1 MEVSA
6 TPLFSMFIS
15 KTCKQMIWPP
25 PSSPGIFSFLEL
37 NMATVNVSF
46 NRSGL
51 ARIKTKQQPQLKKK
65 LLIDTLIWNKVPEL
79 NACFS
84 LIKKLL
90 EVLKDCQG
98 LEVIPGH

>member
-1 MEVSA
+1 MSWARTCLNFYRLPEDKIKCTLMEVSA

-65 LLIDTLIWNKVPEL
+65 TVNRYTD
-79 NACFS
+79 
-84 LIKKLL
+84 
-90 EVLKDCQG
+90 LKQST
-98 LEVIPGH
+98 